1 MPVPTFLTAVLM
13 IGLAATATQAKET
26 GEAERTSADTLFIA
40 FPEMNVT
47 LVERARIDGIM
58 TVRVSLEVFDAEAQG
73 QVELQQPRLQDA
85 YIHTLT
91 RLASA
96 RFDVRRPIDYALM
109 GRYLQRDTNRI
120 LGVDVARVLVQDA
133 ILRRR

>member
-13 IGLAATATQAKET
+13 IGLAATAAQAKES
-26 GEAERTSADTLFIA
+26 ERTPADTLFIA

-73 QVELQQPRLQDA
+73 QVEHQQPRLQDA

-120 LGVDVARVLVQDA
+120 LGADVARVLVQDA

>member
-1 MPVPTFLTAVLM
+1 MSVPTFLTAVLL
-13 IGLAATATQAKET
+13 IGLAADVARAEET
-26 GEAERTSADTLFIA
+26 EQTPADTLFIE

-47 LVERARIDGIM
+47 LVERSRIDGIM
-58 TVRVSLEVFDAEAQG
+58 TVRLSLEVFDAEGQG
-73 QVELQQPRLQDA
+73 QVEHQRPRLQDA
-85 YIHTLT
+85 YVHTLT